1 MELYLR
7 KTYQRNHSLF
17 SVQSGSSLNPD
28 ETNIGGGGR
37 TGWISFEFMTH
48 FLSYNDYIPPTSSPG
63 LKEKALSFS
72 DLTALTKGSTTNGE
86 FGGELNSREVRSG
99 VVAAIESLSDLPKY
113 FPLIL
118 EKISSDRK
126 AQPLN
131 VIHVIIL
138 SGPSSDRSDDDTSTV
153 LSNFLHSQVKHLN
166 AKFVRRVTFFV
177 GKSDVHHHHHSNSS
191 NSSNSSNNTSNL
203 SLFHGKA
210 SSHHATLP
218 SIFTFRQRIG
228 FHEDKIFRNVEA
240 AIAFHLDLNRFTNF
254 NISLAENV
262 ETTSGNTLLYKA
274 IPKTGKGSSRR
285 YFARIVCFTA
295 DTSNSDL
302 ETLFVEA
309 LDQLSLALGHEEAQK
324 GNAAA
329 GVGGGKGTGKGPAAP
344 AASSTANHFFIN
356 VVSLDSVLSPDF
368 IENTLKKLST
378 KYWYKMVRLAVTTVE
393 LKLTTRL
400 SSQDTNPI
408 SLRFVASNPT
418 GYVLK
423 IDKYVE
429 VNVDGRSVFKSV
441 ISKSSSLSLS
451 SSSSVSTV
459 GPWDNCDILTPYEIT
474 QKFENQRAEAM
485 TSSDTLYVYDWP
497 MLYESATEKLWNDY
511 PTEKMPQEFF
521 SCKELVLFH
530 SDTDLP
536 YSGKEWTVQDAQDSS
551 ILKAIDREP
560 GLNEFGMIAWHM
572 KISTPEYPSG
582 REFVVICNDITFQA
596 GSFGTKEDFF
606 FFKVSFAH
614 RLLLFP
620 FFDLLPFVSTFS

>member
-37 TGWISFEFMTH
+37 TGWISFEFLTH
-48 FLSYNDYIPPTSSPG
+48 FLSYNDYIPPTSTG
-63 LKEKALSFS
+63 LKEKVLSFS
-72 DLTALTKGSTTNGE
+72 DLSALTKGSASSGE
-86 FGGELNSREVRSG
+86 GGGGEGNSREVRSG
-99 VVAAIESLSDLPKY
+99 VVAAIESLSDLPRY

-118 EKISSDRK
+118 EKISSDHK
-126 AQPLN
+126 SQPLN

-153 LSNFLHSQVKHLN
+153 LSNFLHSQVKHLS

-177 GKSDVHHHHHSNSS
+177 GKSDVHHHHISGSTSS
-191 NSSNSSNNTSNL
+191 NSNNNL
-203 SLFHGKA
+203 SLFQGKS
-210 SSHHATLP
+210 SSHHASLP

-254 NISLAENV
+254 NINLAENV

-274 IPKTGKGSSRR
+274 IPKTGKGTSRR

-324 GNAAA
+324 GKNAAA
-329 GVGGGKGTGKGPAAP
+329 GGKGAEKGPAP
-344 AASSTANHFFIN
+344 ATSSTANHFFIN

-400 SSQDTNPI
+400 SSQDSNPI

-441 ISKSSSLSLS
+441 ISKSSSS
-451 SSSSVSTV
+451 SSSSVSIV
-459 GPWDNCDILTPYEIT
+459 GPWDNLDILTPYEIT

-497 MLYESATEKLWNDY
+497 MLYESATEKLWSDY
-511 PTEKMPQEFF
+511 PSEKMPHEFF

-530 SDTDLP
+530 PENDFP
-536 YSGKEWTVQDAQDSS
+536 YSGKEWTVQDAQDAV
-551 ILKAIDREP
+551 LKAVDREP
-560 GLNEFGMIAWHM
+560 GLNEFGMVGWHM

-606 FFKVSFAH
+606 FFKVTFISSF
-614 RLLLFP
+614 LFSYLFL
-620 FFDLLPFVSTFS
+620 FFLYLGI